1 MSGASGYFSPDFATA
16 RNRFRA
22 AVAEHHG
29 RLDVLE
35 LEIAGPAGE
44 SLTIDIGWF
53 GAPRPNRVLVHSS
66 GLHGVEG
73 YAGSAIQLQ
82 WLAQGIAALPGD
94 AAIAIVHVLNPYGF
108 AWTRRVNEN
117 NVDLNRNF
125 RPPGDDGADLG
136 DDYATFDALLNPRS
150 VPRAD
155 FFYARA
161 AWRVLRRGMANLRQA
176 VAGGQCVNPRGI
188 FYSGR
193 QMEAG
198 PQLYQG
204 YIKDKL
210 ARASRI
216 VAIDVHTG
224 LGSYGED
231 KLLVDASKARA
242 GMNLKMR
249 NAFGE
254 RTQLSDNESI
264 AYRVRGAHEQMYFRL
279 FSVSTVHFATQE
291 FGTFHALRVL
301 AALRAE
307 NRWHHFGAGTPDHPS
322 KKQLRKMFGPDDEA
336 WRERILRRGQEVV
349 RQACALAFGKD
360 VTDQG
365 QTAVASNRA

>member
-1 MSGASGYFSPDFATA
+1 MSSASGYFSPDFVTA
-16 RNRFRA
+16 RSRFRA
-22 AVAEHHG
+22 AVAARHG
-29 RLDVLE
+29 QLDVLE
-35 LEIAGPAGE
+35 LGIEGPAGE

-53 GAPRPNRVLVHSS
+53 GAPRPHRVLVHSS

-82 WLAQGIAALPGD
+82 WLADGIGALPGD

-125 RPPGDDGADLG
+125 RVPGDDGADLG
-136 DDYATFDALLNPRS
+136 GDYMAFDALLNPRS

-155 FFYARA
+155 FFYART
-161 AWRVLRRGMANLRQA
+161 AWQVLRHGMANLRQA
-176 VAGGQCVNPRGI
+176 VAGGQCVNPQGI

-193 QMEAG
+193 QIEAG
-198 PQLYQG
+198 PHLYQG

-224 LGSYGED
+224 LGPYGED
-231 KLLVDASKARA
+231 TLLVDASNARA
-242 GMNLKMR
+242 GVNVNMR
-249 NAFGE
+249 KAFGE
-254 RTQLSDNESI
+254 RTQSADNESI

-279 FSVSTVHFATQE
+279 FSVSAVHFATQE
-291 FGTFHALRVL
+291 FGTFHVLRVL

-307 NRWHHFGAGTPDHPS
+307 NRWHHYGTGTPDHPS
-322 KKQLRKMFGPDDEA
+322 KKQLRKMFCPDDDA

-360 VTDQG
+360 AEERVLPAAPSN
-365 QTAVASNRA
+365 TA